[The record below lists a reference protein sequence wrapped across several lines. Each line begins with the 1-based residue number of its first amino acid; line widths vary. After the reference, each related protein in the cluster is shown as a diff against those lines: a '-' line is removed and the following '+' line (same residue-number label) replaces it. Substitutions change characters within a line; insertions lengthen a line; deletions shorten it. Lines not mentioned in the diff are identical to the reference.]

1 MRGQL
6 LIRRDHEH
14 TIAGGRRVSLRFGEN
29 EAVIPGSLLLP
40 ESGIPA
46 PAVLLLHGYSSRKEV
61 MAETVGQALLRRQ
74 IASLA
79 IDLPLHGARADPL
92 RLHSLRQPQE
102 VMQVWRQGLRDASLA
117 LQLLRDHGDVQ
128 AQSLAVMGY
137 SLGSFLSLTLAARE
151 PQVASIVLA
160 AGGDLP
166 LGTPLT
172 MVARMVADP
181 LRAVRRLAGRPL
193 LMVSGRYD
201 RTVQPEQA
209 ERLYAAAREPKELR
223 WYEAGHTLPQLA
235 IEDAAEW
242 LQGQFSALP
251 GPSAA
256 K

>member
-1 MRGQL
+1 MRGPL

-14 TIAGGRRVSLRFGEN
+14 DIAGGRRVSLTFGEN
-29 EAVIPGSLLLP
+29 EAVIPGVLLLP
-40 ESGIPA
+40 ASGMPA
-46 PAVLLLHGYSSRKEV
+46 PGVLLLHGYSSRKEV

-102 VMQVWRQGLRDASLA
+102 IMRIWRQGLHDASLA
-117 LQLLRDHGDVQ
+117 LQLLRGQREVR
-128 AQSLAVMGY
+128 AQPLAVMGY
-137 SLGSFLSLTLAARE
+137 SLGSFLSLTLASREARVG
-151 PQVASIVLA
+151 PLVLA

-172 MVARMVADP
+172 TVARLVADP
-181 LRAVRRLAGRPL
+181 LRAVKHLAGRPL

-223 WYEAGHTLPQLA
+223 WYDSGHSLPQVA

-242 LQGQFSALP
+242 LSGRFS
-251 GPSAA
+251 S
-256 K
+256 